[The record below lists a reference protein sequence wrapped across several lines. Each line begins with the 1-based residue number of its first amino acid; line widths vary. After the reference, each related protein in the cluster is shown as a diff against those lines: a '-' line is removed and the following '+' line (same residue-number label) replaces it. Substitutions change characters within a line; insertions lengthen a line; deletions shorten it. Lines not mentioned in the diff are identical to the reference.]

1 MAKRKRLDMVLSS
14 INPLTSMQGQAFRS
28 FQTGQELL
36 LHGMAGTGK
45 TFVALYLALD
55 LFLEDIYRPQFEQIH
70 IIRSVVPTRNMGFLP
85 GSREEKIEVYEGPY
99 KSIFSELFCRK
110 DAYNIAQQKE
120 IIEFYTTSF
129 IRGVTFNNC
138 IIVVDECQNMNM
150 HELDSIITRL
160 GDNARIIFSGD
171 FHQSDFINKVEK
183 NGILDFKKILDSMRC
198 FDVVEFGIEDIV
210 RSSLVKDYIIAKYS
224 LGYANV

>member
-70 IIRSVVPTRNMGFLP
+70 IIRSVVTTRNMGFLP
-85 GSREEKIEVYEGPY
+85 G
-99 KSIFSELFCRK
+99 
-110 DAYNIAQQKE
+110 N
-120 IIEFYTTSF
+120 
-129 IRGVTFNNC
+129 
-138 IIVVDECQNMNM
+138 IVV
-150 HELDSIITRL
+150 
-160 GDNARIIFSGD
+160 
-171 FHQSDFINKVEK
+171 
-183 NGILDFKKILDSMRC
+183 
-198 FDVVEFGIEDIV
+198 
-210 RSSLVKDYIIAKYS
+210 
-224 LGYANV
+224 